1 MPPDES
7 DVARLWEMLDAARK
21 VVELTTGMTF
31 EQYLEEWSKR
41 WSIERAIEIV
51 GEAARQVSRD
61 CQDAHP
67 EIPWRKIV
75 AQRHVLAHEYGR
87 INHELI
93 WRVVTVHV
101 PA

>member
-51 GEAARQVSRD
+51 GEAGGRCRAIIKMRIQRFRGGRS
-61 CQDAHP
+61 
-67 EIPWRKIV
+67 WRN
-75 AQRHVLAHEYGR
+75 ATC
-87 INHELI
+87 
-93 WRVVTVHV
+93 WRTST
-101 PA
+101 AESIMN